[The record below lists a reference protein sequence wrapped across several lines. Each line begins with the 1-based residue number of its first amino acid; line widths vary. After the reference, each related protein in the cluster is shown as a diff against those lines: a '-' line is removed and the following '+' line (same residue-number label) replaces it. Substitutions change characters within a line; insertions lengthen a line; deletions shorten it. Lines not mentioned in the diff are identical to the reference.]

1 MIRKFSKEERDS
13 NKLIYFKYWFCHW
26 YIINKMAIMLGK
38 WRIKYIFHD
47 MEKPWINLFFG
58 SKICKKFHISHNRHH
73 LDYILYNHNKDCDY
87 EEMILDFESAR
98 FTKNDEPLGS
108 RETIDWILKKD
119 KYKKLNRFSIE
130 KKMINA
136 WKNLHLDKYQF
147 IGIYRKKYNH
157 NYLNK
162 IILSEN

>member
-1 MIRKFSKEERDS
+1 MQNNLKCSIIISVYKDTDSLDLILESLINQTIIPNEVIISEDGNSKEMVEYV
-13 NKLIYFKYWFCHW
+13 KV
-26 YIINKMAIMLGK
+26 A
-38 WRIKYIFHD
+38 
-47 MEKPWINLFFG
+47 
-58 SKICKKFHISHNRHH
+58 
-73 LDYILYNHNKDCDY
+73 
-87 EEMILDFESAR
+87 
-98 FTKNDEPLGS
+98 
-108 RETIDWILKKD
+108 KD